1 MKIPRSQFV
10 EDGDLYNLSKN
21 DQGYRATIYKNSEWK
36 QANLFEMDKY
46 IVKTI
51 TADTIEDIRSL
62 IAEALAEGD
71 KTTIADVEFDNK
83 RKEHELTCDVCVKNV
98 AIVQALNLTLSHI
111 QIARNLNTY
120 RMAKPTEAF
129 WTEWKKNK
137 TALKEAGVSVFKRNG
152 KFFIALYD
160 GNKSTQEEYDK
171 QEAEH
176 FARLIGKLQVAVLG
190 CNADDDDIDKA
201 YEIISTAKVYSDFAG
216 LNDLIFGS
224 EQMITDAEDEL
235 FFELVR

>member
-10 EDGDLYNLSKN
+10 EDGELYNLSRRN
-21 DQGYRATIYKNSEWK
+21 DKYIATIYKDKGWK
-36 QANLFEMDKY
+36 ECSLFEMDKY

-71 KTTIADVEFDNK
+71 KTTIADVEFTNK
-83 RKEHELTCDVCVKNV
+83 RKEHELNCDVNVKNV

-111 QIARNLNTY
+111 QVARNLNTY
-120 RMAKPTEAF
+120 RMARPNEAF
-129 WTEWKKNK
+129 WNEWKKNK

-160 GNKSTQEEYDK
+160 GNKSTQEAYEQ

-190 CNADDDDIDKA
+190 CNADDKDIDKA
-201 YEIISTAKVYSDFAG
+201 YEIISSAKVYSDFAG
-216 LNDLIFGS
+216 LNDLIFGA

>member
-10 EDGDLYNLSKN
+10 EDGELYNLSKN
-21 DQGYRATIYKNSEWK
+21 DQGYRATIYKNKDWK

-51 TADTIEDIRSL
+51 TADTIEDIRAL
-62 IAEALAEGD
+62 IAEALAEND

-83 RKEHELTCDVCVKNV
+83 RKEHELNCDVNVKNV
-98 AIVQALNLTLSHI
+98 AIVQALNLTLSHT

-120 RMAKPTEAF
+120 RMARPNEAF
-129 WTEWKKNK
+129 WQEWKKNK

-160 GNKSTQEEYDK
+160 GNKSTQEAYDK

-176 FARLIGKLQVAVLG
+176 FAKLIGKLQVAVLG
-190 CNADDDDIDKA
+190 CNANDDDIDKA
-201 YEIISTAKVYSDFAG
+201 YDIISNAKVYSDFAG

-235 FFELVR
+235 FFELVK

>member
-10 EDGDLYNLSKN
+10 EDGELYNLSKN
-21 DQGYRATIYKNSEWK
+21 AQGYRATIYKNKDWK

-46 IVKTI
+46 IVKTLS
-51 TADTIEDIRSL
+51 ADTIEDIRAL
-62 IAEALAEGD
+62 IAEALAEND

-83 RKEHELTCDVCVKNV
+83 RKEHELTCDVNVKNV

-111 QIARNLNTY
+111 QVARNLNTY
-120 RMAKPTEAF
+120 RMAKPNEAF
-129 WTEWKKNK
+129 WNEWKKNK

-160 GNKSTQEEYDK
+160 GNKSTQEAYEQ

-190 CNADDDDIDKA
+190 CNANDDDIDKA